1 MSESVCGLM
10 AISTASAVRSL
21 ALLVCAAGAWAGS
34 PWNPDDIWSWRTPR
48 DPQISPDGRRVV
60 YLEDWNEHG
69 SDSVY
74 SSLWL
79 VSIDDKQPLC
89 LTDAPFRMQSPR
101 WSPDSTRIAWSS
113 GQGSLNVLTVGGDGA
128 KATSVG
134 VSPLALA
141 WSRDGQSIAFT
152 ALVPPPQ
159 NRPAWAP
166 ASIQSWLVP
175 QSRAHIALFV
185 VPAGG
190 GTWQNLTGPGFDAVG
205 EPSWARDGKSI
216 VIAAA
221 DGQIYSIRLADQV
234 ARRLTDDS
242 NRNENPVVSPD
253 GSKIAWMATD
263 SALRSYSI
271 RKLYV
276 MNADGTRAKLLAGA
290 LDRNPEYPHW
300 SSDSRTVYFLADDS
314 GATHVYASRND
325 STVRQV
331 THGGE
336 RLRGFSLADNGRA
349 VTVRST
355 GQAVELVTFPV
366 DMPPPTAAV
375 LAAPMA
381 KLLAEREIAAAE
393 EIQVPSA
400 GKSIQ
405 GWVIKPPH
413 FDAARKYPLLLDI
426 ADDPR
431 RMFGPEFSL
440 RAQIFAARGWVVLR
454 VNPRG
459 TPGYGEQFGR
469 LLPTRYPGDDAD
481 DLLAAVDFVV
491 AKGGIDEQRIAV
503 SGGLLAAWML
513 GHSDKFAAVV
523 ARRPIVDFTLAGVR
537 AAPWMGALPWDDPD
551 RYVKHSPIYFAS
563 SWKAPTLVFA
573 GDPDPQSDEFYAALQ
588 ERRVKSAMV
597 RVPDWSR
604 PSAEVV
610 ELETTL
616 AWLESGYDASRKAR

>member
-1 MSESVCGLM
+1 
-10 AISTASAVRSL
+10 
-21 ALLVCAAGAWAGS
+21 VCAAGAWAGG
-34 PWNPDDIWSWRTPR
+34 PAWTPDDIWNWRKPR

-60 YLEDWNEHG
+60 YLEDWNDR
-69 SDSVY
+69 SIDSAY

-79 VSIDDKQPLC
+79 VSIEDKQARC
-89 LTDAPFRMQSPR
+89 LSDGPYRIGSPR
-101 WSPDSTRIAWSS
+101 WSPDSTRIAWNS
-113 GQGSLNVLTVGGDGA
+113 GQGSLNVLTVDGA
-128 KATSVG
+128 KTVNIG
-134 VSPLALA
+134 IRPLALA

-152 ALVPPPQ
+152 AIVPPVK

-175 QSRAHIALFV
+175 QSRAHTALFV

-190 GTWQNLTGPGFDAVG
+190 GTWQNVTGPDFDAVG

-216 VIAAA
+216 VVAAA
-221 DGQIYSIRLADQV
+221 DGQIHSIHLADGV
-234 ARRLTDDS
+234 ARRLTDDA
-242 NRNENPVVSPD
+242 NRNENPIVSPD
-253 GSKIAWMATD
+253 GSKIAWTATD

-290 LDRNPEYPHW
+290 LDRDPKNPRW
-300 SSDSRTVYFLADDS
+300 SSDSRTMYFLADDS
-314 GATHVYASRND
+314 GATRVYASRND

-331 THGGE
+331 SHSGE

-355 GQAVELVTFPV
+355 AQAVEVVSFPV
-366 DMPPPTAAV
+366 DMPPPTEVV

-381 KLLAEREIAAAE
+381 KMLGEREVAAAE
-393 EIQVPSA
+393 EIHVPSA

-405 GWVIKPPH
+405 GWVVKPPH
-413 FDAARKYPLLLDI
+413 FDAARKYPLLLDL

-431 RMFGPEFSL
+431 RMYGPEFSL

-469 LLPTRYPGDDAD
+469 LLPARYPGDDAD

-491 AKGGIDEQRIAV
+491 AKFGIDEHRIAV
-503 SGGLLAAWML
+503 RGGLLAAWML

-523 ARRPIVDFTLAGVR
+523 ARRPIADFTLAGVR
-537 AAPWMGALPWDDPD
+537 AAPWMGAMPWDDPD
-551 RYVKHSPIYFAS
+551 PYVKHSPIYFAS
-563 SWKAPTLVFA
+563 NWKTPTLVLA
-573 GDPDPQSDEFYAALQ
+573 GNPDPQSDEFYAALQ
-588 ERRVKSAMV
+588 ERKVKSAMV
-597 RVPDWSR
+597 RVPDWSK
-604 PSAEVV
+604 PSAEVA
-610 ELETTL
+610 ELEATL
-616 AWLESGYDASRKAR
+616 AWLETGYDASRNAR